1 MNPNII
7 ASGQEALRIYR
18 EERAAA
24 KAAGPEAFRK
34 WNEEQEL
41 KKAQRGTTPM
51 QAIRN
56 FCLSCVGDSY
66 SEVKNCSSTKCPL
79 HIYRPYK

>member
-24 KAAGPEAFRK
+24 KAAGPEALAK
-34 WNEEQEL
+34 WNAEQEL

-51 QAIRN
+51 QAIRD
-56 FCLSCVGDSY
+56 FCMNCVGDSY
-66 SEVKNCSSTKCPL
+66 NDIKNCTAKKCPL
-79 HIYRPYK
+79 YIYRPYK